1 MGLDK
6 SVPIDYLHLT
16 LVDGSSVTAM
26 HVRLCVCVRGWV
38 CMCVCVKY
46 VSLWCLTGV
55 RAAVGL
61 AGGV

>member
-1 MGLDK
+1 MLFFFAFFLPWELSFSKILKIEGTMGLDK

-38 CMCVCVKY
+38 CV
-46 VSLWCLTGV
+46 
-55 RAAVGL
+55 
-61 AGGV
+61 

>member
-38 CMCVCVKY
+38 CMCVCVCEIRQSL
-46 VSLWCLTGV
+46 VSD
-55 RAAVGL
+55 RS
-61 AGGV
+61 

>member
-26 HVRLCVCVRGWV
+26 HVRLCVCVCVGG
-38 CMCVCVKY
+38 CVCVC
-46 VSLWCLTGV
+46 V
-55 RAAVGL
+55 
-61 AGGV
+61 